1 MVVLK
6 AMKDFLIFIGIVSK
20 LMMNILR
27 FENFV
32 QAHFAIISLF
42 CVTVGLALITI
53 VNTYVTIQRPA
64 LKYLILTKK
73 NNFV

>member
-1 MVVLK
+1 
-6 AMKDFLIFIGIVSK
+6 MKDFLIFIGIVSK

-64 LKYLILTKK
+64 LKYLSPTKK
-73 NNFV
+73 IILSK